1 MRAPLRF
8 KCLNDTF
15 LTECGAECG
24 EAGKRGFAA
33 GATHG
38 SLKGV
43 SCASAASCF
52 GVGYYFISGTQL
64 ALAEHWNGSAWSVQ
78 ATPGPAGATAA
89 ALTGVSCASAASCTA
104 VGNYFAGS
112 QRSLAERWDGSA
124 WSVQAAP
131 RPAGAQMSFLY
142 AVSCPSAAN
151 CTAVGSTDSGALAE
165 QWNGSAWS
173 VQPVPAPA
181 GSTLGLLAA
190 VSCSS
195 GGMCIAT
202 GDDVDGAGNAAPLAE
217 RWNGSTWS
225 VQAIHGPVGATGA
238 TLSGVSCASAASCTA
253 VGQSDTGSAAG
264 ALAEHALAEHWNG
277 SAWRVQA
284 TARPSAGKLLASVS
298 CSPARACTAV
308 GVAPRGEKGQP
319 VAEQT

>member
-1 MRAPLRF
+1 MKRALLGIAAAALAVAGPGLAAAGTPTWTSQAVPLP
-8 KCLNDTF
+8 
-15 LTECGAECG
+15 
-24 EAGKRGFAA
+24 A

-89 ALTGVSCASAASCTA
+89 ALTGGSCASAARCTG

-112 QRSLAERWDGSA
+112 QRSLAERWDGSAWSVQATPDPAGASFSELAGVSCASPASCTAVGDYEKGTARVPLAERWDGSA

-264 ALAEHALAEHWNG
+264 
-277 SAWRVQA
+277 
-284 TARPSAGKLLASVS
+284 
-298 CSPARACTAV
+298 
-308 GVAPRGEKGQP
+308 
-319 VAEQT
+319 